1 MAAFKVNIS
10 KSGDAIK
17 FVFTDSN
24 HYLYGDGEIEVPVN
38 SLSLVV
44 DESNMVTFKKAASN
58 DIFLTFDPANSNLS
72 DKAGVINFYKTNMVG
87 STGGGGGGGITSG
100 EVQTMIDNSLD
111 DYYDKD
117 EIDSG
122 FSTVNQALSGK
133 ADTTAVTAVAND
145 VQTVSGQVATKVATS
160 DFNTYTAATATAI
173 GNKQDALEYYEEN
186 TEDGW
191 AEMRVATDDGDG
203 NTSDQHISIGGGATE
218 MGNYQEYNDGQGN
231 SGFTS
236 TNIQFSNP
244 EINIYAESEENGETE
259 ATYFNITPTG
269 VTINDE
275 AVATEPYVDAAT
287 SGKADTSAVTAVNNT
302 LTAHTSDTTIHVTS
316 ADKTAWNGKQDA
328 LSAGT
333 GIEISGNVI
342 SATGGGGSVTVDP
355 TLDTGSTN
363 PVANSAI
370 TQALENKLDASAY
383 TPTDLSQYWT
393 SAQTQTAIDNAKAYY
408 ISFATIAT
416 TGIRDEDWDGIVA
429 AIDDHRPIYAGY
441 PRNDGGILYYG
452 VECMNK
458 NVSNTQIVLTS
469 SDDNSHYFYTFTKN
483 GSNDYTFTSETR
495 PYVTD
500 AEKTAW
506 NAKAEPY
513 SAGTGIEISG
523 NVISAT
529 GGGGATY
536 SAGTNISIDTANTI
550 NCTIPAYFNA
560 DERKGDIAIGT
571 NINNVNSD
579 YYKVVIGRQIDTYG
593 NSNSSYSIGIGPATN
608 NTWQYSQL
616 KGNNSVGIGKY
627 FQITAHQSV
636 AIGSEA
642 KSSVVGGVAIGY
654 GVDATGTTKM
664 NLNNQIKVD
673 TNNQVYIKDKTNTTD
688 VCIQDAI
695 AALGGLKLEKIS
707 QAEYDQLA
715 TKDPD
720 TLYIITNV
728 VS

>member
-1 MAAFKVNIS
+1 MINIS
-10 KSGDAIK
+10 KSGNAIK
-17 FVFTDSN
+17 FAFTDSD
-24 HYLYGDGEIEVPVN
+24 HYLYGNGEIECPVN
-38 SLSLVV
+38 SLSLIV
-44 DESNMVTFKKAASN
+44 DESNMVTFRKANSN
-58 DIFLTFDPANSNLS
+58 DIFLSFNPANSNLS
-72 DKAGVINFYKTNMVG
+72 DKEGVINFYKTEMVG
-87 STGGGGGGGITSG
+87 STGGGSESGITSG
-100 EVQTMIDNSLD
+100 EVQTMIDESLR
-111 DYYDKD
+111 DYYTDD
-117 EIDSG
+117 EVDA
-122 FSTVNQALSGK
+122 ALSGK
-133 ADTTAVTAVAND
+133 ASASDVAALENEVAAKADTSAVTAVAND
-145 VQTVSGQVATKVATS
+145 VSTLSGQVATKVAIT
-160 DFNTYTAATATAI
+160 DFNAYSAATDSRLAEDEEVTAA
-173 GNKQDALEYYEEN
+173 ALNDLQEN
-186 TEDGW
+186 
-191 AEMRVATDDGDG
+191 
-203 NTSDQHISIGGGATE
+203 
-218 MGNYQEYNDGQGN
+218 
-231 SGFTS
+231 
-236 TNIQFSNP
+236 
-244 EINIYAESEENGETE
+244 
-259 ATYFNITPTG
+259 
-269 VTINDE
+269 
-275 AVATEPYVDAAT
+275 
-287 SGKADTSAVTAVNNT
+287 KADTSAVTAVNDA
-302 LTAHTSDTTIHVTS
+302 LTAHTSDTGIHVS
-316 ADKTAWNGKQDA
+316 AQEKNTWNAKA
-328 LSAGT
+328 EPYSAGT

-536 SAGTNISIDTANTI
+536 SAGYGINIDTANTI
-550 NCTIPAYFNA
+550 SFNMPITCTTNTNDNITIGNGVNNGSWSLLVGN
-560 DERKGDIAIGT
+560 DMSITKSTGSIGLCVSDMSIGGSSISGNSRGILIGCQNTIKGG
-571 NINNVNSD
+571 NIN
-579 YYKVVIGRQIDTYG
+579 
-593 NSNSSYSIGIGPATN
+593 
-608 NTWQYSQL
+608 
-616 KGNNSVGIGKY
+616 VG
-627 FQITAHQSV
+627 
-636 AIGSEA
+636 
-642 KSSVVGGVAIGY
+642 GGVAIGDRNQSTD
-654 GVDATGTTKM
+654 GGIVIGANSKASGSSTVAIGLSANATGTTKM

-673 TNNQVYIKDKTNTTD
+673 TNNQIYIKDKTNTTD

-695 AALGGLKLEKIS
+695 AALGGLKLVQCT
-707 QAEYDQLA
+707 QAEYDALVQGG
-715 TKDPD
+715 TVDSS
-720 TLYIITNV
+720 TIYFITNV